1 MRVRDD
7 NLSESCYS
15 RGAPVVPRTIHAA
28 RYSLTMDPK
37 FIRNFSIIAHI
48 DHGKTTLSD
57 RLLQKTGAVEN
68 RDMHEQMLDDMD
80 LERERGIT
88 IKARAVTL
96 RYRANDGNEY
106 MFNLIDTPG
115 HVDFSYEVSRSL
127 AACEGAI
134 LVVDATQGV
143 EAQTLANSYMAI
155 NNNLDIL
162 PVINKVDLPSADP
175 ERVREQ
181 IENVIGLDAH
191 DAVLASAKAGIGVDE
206 ILEKIISHISAPKGN
221 PEAPLRALLFDSWYD
236 SYRGVM
242 CLVRIIDGEM
252 RRGMKIKFMS
262 TGREYEIME
271 MGVFTPKPKAVD
283 SLGVGEVGFVAAN
296 VKDIVLAKIGDT
308 IAAARENPTP
318 LPGFQEVKPMVFA
331 GMFPII
337 TEEYENLRDAVQ
349 KLKLNDASFTYEP
362 ENSVALGFGFRC
374 GFLGLLH
381 MDIIQE
387 RLEREFNLELLTTA
401 PGVRYRVT
409 TTAGEVVEIE
419 NPQKM
424 PDPAGIAMIEEP
436 FLEVTILTTDEY
448 VGPILALAIDRR
460 GHQKKLEYVSANRVM
475 IVYEMPLNE
484 VILDFFDKLKSISRG
499 YASLDY
505 QFIGYRES
513 DLVKMDV
520 LVNGEPLD
528 ALSLIIHKDKANA
541 RGKMLVEKMKE
552 FIPHQ
557 MFEVAL
563 QAAIGNR
570 VIARETVKA
579 LRKNVL
585 AKCYGGDISRKRK
598 LLEKQKEGKKRMKRV
613 GKVEIPQ
620 EAFLAVL
627 KID

>member
-1 MRVRDD
+1 M
-7 NLSESCYS
+7 
-15 RGAPVVPRTIHAA
+15 P
-28 RYSLTMDPK
+28 DPQ

-57 RLLQKTGAVEN
+57 RLLQMTGAVEQ
-68 RDMHEQMLDDMD
+68 REMHEQTLDDMD

-88 IKARAVTL
+88 IKARAVSL
-96 RYRANDGNEY
+96 RYHANDGNDY
-106 MFNLIDTPG
+106 IFNLIDTPG

-143 EAQTLANSYMAI
+143 EAQTLANSYLAI
-155 NNNLDIL
+155 ENNLDIL
-162 PVINKVDLPSADP
+162 TVINKVDLPSAEP

-191 DAVLASAKAGIGVDE
+191 DAVLASAKAGIGIDE
-206 ILEKIISHISAPKGN
+206 ILQKIVTHMAAAKGN
-221 PEAPLRALLFDSWYD
+221 AGGDLRALLFDSWYD
-236 SYRGVM
+236 PYRGVV
-242 CLVRIIDGEM
+242 CLVRIVDGEIRKGM
-252 RRGMKIKFMS
+252 RVKLLS
-262 TGREYEIME
+262 TGGVYEVTE
-271 MGVFTPKPKAVD
+271 MGIFTPARKLVER
-283 SLGVGEVGFVAAN
+283 LGVGEVGFISGN
-296 VKDIVLAKIGDT
+296 IKDIVQAKIGDT
-308 IAAARENPTP
+308 ITAHNANPEP

-331 GMFPII
+331 GIFPIN
-337 TEEYENLRDAVQ
+337 TDDYENLRDAVG
-349 KLKLNDASFTYEP
+349 KLKLNDASFSYEP
-362 ENSVALGFGFRC
+362 ESSQALGFGFRC

-381 MDIIQE
+381 MEIIQE
-387 RLEREFNLELLTTA
+387 RLEREFNLELLTSA

-409 TTAGEVVEIE
+409 KTNGDVVEIE

-424 PDPAGIAMIEEP
+424 PDPAYITSIEEP
-436 FLEVTILTTDEY
+436 FLEVTMLTTDEF

-460 GHQKKLEYVSANRVM
+460 GQQKKLEYVSSNRVM

-505 QFIGYRES
+505 QFIGYRQS
-513 DLVKMDV
+513 DLVKMDI

-528 ALSLIIHKDKANA
+528 ALGLIVPQDKAFA

-552 FIPHQ
+552 FIPRQ

-563 QAAIGNR
+563 QATIGNR

-585 AKCYGGDISRKRK
+585 AKCYGGDITRKRK
-598 LLEKQKEGKKRMKRV
+598 LLEKQKEGKKRMKRG
-613 GKVEIPQ
+613 GKMEIPQ
-620 EAFLAVL
+620 EAFLPGL
-627 KID
+627 KIEQ

>member
-1 MRVRDD
+1 MPD
-7 NLSESCYS
+7 
-15 RGAPVVPRTIHAA
+15 PR
-28 RYSLTMDPK
+28 

-57 RLLQKTGAVEN
+57 RLLQTTGAVEQ
-68 RDMHEQMLDDMD
+68 REMHEQMLDDMD

-88 IKARAVTL
+88 IKARAVTVN
-96 RYRANDGNEY
+96 YRANDGQDY
-106 MFNLIDTPG
+106 VFNLIDTPG

-143 EAQTLANSYMAI
+143 EAQTLANSYLAI
-155 NNNLDIL
+155 ENDLAIL

-175 ERVREQ
+175 ERVRDQ

-191 DAVLASAKAGIGVDE
+191 NAVLASAKAGIGVAE
-206 ILEKIISHISAPKGN
+206 TLERIVTDIPPPIGN
-221 PEAPLRALLFDSWYD
+221 PDGPTRGLLFDSWYD
-236 SYRGVM
+236 PYRGVV
-242 CLVRIIDGEM
+242 CLVRMVDGQLK
-252 RRGMKIKFMS
+252 RGMKIKFMS
-262 TGREYEIME
+262 TLREYEITE
-271 MGVFTPKPKAVD
+271 MGIFTPKPKAID
-283 SLGVGEVGFVAAN
+283 SLGVGEVGFISAN
-296 VKDIVLAKIGDT
+296 IKDIVQAKIGDT
-308 IAAARENPTP
+308 ITGVKENPEM
-318 LPGFQEVKPMVFA
+318 LPGFQDVKPMVFA
-331 GMFPII
+331 GLFPII
-337 TEEYENLRDAVQ
+337 TEEYENLRDAVA
-349 KLKLNDASFTYEP
+349 KLKLNDASFSYEP
-362 ENSVALGFGFRC
+362 ENSLALGFGFRC

-381 MDIIQE
+381 MEIIQE

-401 PGVRYRVT
+401 PGARYRVT
-409 TTAGEVVEIE
+409 LTNGDVIEVE
-419 NPQKM
+419 NPQKL
-424 PDPAGIAMIEEP
+424 PDPANIRMIEEP
-436 FLEVTILTTDEY
+436 FFEVTILSTDEF
-448 VGPILALAIDRR
+448 VGPILALSIERR
-460 GHQKKLEYVSANRVM
+460 GVQKKLEYVSANRVM

-513 DLVKMDV
+513 DLVKMDI

-528 ALSLIIHKDKANA
+528 ALSLIVHKDKAFA

-552 FIPHQ
+552 FIPRQ

-570 VIARETVKA
+570 IVARETVKA

>member
-1 MRVRDD
+1 M
-7 NLSESCYS
+7 SE
-15 RGAPVVPRTIHAA
+15 PQ
-28 RYSLTMDPK
+28 

-57 RLLQKTGAVEN
+57 RLLQRTGAVEQ
-68 RDMHEQMLDDMD
+68 REVHEQMLDDMD

-88 IKARAVTL
+88 IKARAVTVQ
-96 RYRANDGNEY
+96 YRAKDGQDY
-106 MFNLIDTPG
+106 SFNLIDTPG
-115 HVDFSYEVSRSL
+115 HVDFTYEVSRSL

-143 EAQTLANSYMAI
+143 EAQTLANSYLAI
-155 NNNLDIL
+155 NHNLAIL
-162 PVINKVDLPSADP
+162 PVINKVDLPSAEP

-191 DAVLASAKAGIGVDE
+191 DAVLASAKAGIGIDE
-206 ILEKIISHISAPKGN
+206 ILEKLVSHIPPPTGDANG
-221 PEAPLRALLFDSWYD
+221 PLRALLFDSWYD
-236 SYRGVM
+236 PYRGVM
-242 CLVRIIDGEM
+242 CLIRVVDGELKK
-252 RRGMKIKFMS
+252 GDKVKFLS
-262 TGREYEIME
+262 TGREYEVTE
-271 MGVFTPKPKAVD
+271 MGVFTPKPTALGRV
-283 SLGVGEVGFVAAN
+283 GVGEVAYFAAN
-296 VKDIVLAKIGDT
+296 IKDIVQAKIGDT
-308 IAAARENPTP
+308 VTLSRQTPEP
-318 LPGFQEVKPMVFA
+318 LPGFEEVKPMVFA
-331 GMFPII
+331 GIFPIN
-337 TEEYENLRDAVQ
+337 TDDYENLRDAVA
-349 KLKLNDASFTYEP
+349 KLKLNDASFSYEP
-362 ENSVALGFGFRC
+362 EASVALGFGYRC

-381 MDIIQE
+381 MEIIQE
-387 RLEREFNLELLTTA
+387 RLEREFNLELITSA

-409 TTAGEVVEIE
+409 TTDGETVEIE

-424 PDPAGIAMIEEP
+424 PDPSYISKIEEP
-436 FLEVTILTTDEY
+436 FIEATILTTDEF
-448 VGPILALAIDRR
+448 VGPIIALAIDRR
-460 GHQKKLEYVSANRVM
+460 GVQKKLEYVAANRVM
-475 IVYEMPLNE
+475 LVYDMPLNE

-513 DLVKMDV
+513 DLVKMDI
-520 LVNGEPLD
+520 LVNGEALD
-528 ALSLIIHKDKANA
+528 ALSLIVHKEKAYG
-541 RGKMLVEKMKE
+541 RGKLLVEKMKE
-552 FIPHQ
+552 FIPRQ

-570 VIARETVKA
+570 VVARETVKA

-613 GKVEIPQ
+613 GKIEIPQ

>member
-1 MRVRDD
+1 
-7 NLSESCYS
+7 
-15 RGAPVVPRTIHAA
+15 
-28 RYSLTMDPK
+28 MDPK

-57 RLLQKTGAVEN
+57 RLLQRTGAVEN

-88 IKARAVTL
+88 IKARAVML
-96 RYRANDGNEY
+96 RYGAKDGNEY

-143 EAQTLANSYMAI
+143 EAQTLANSYLAI

-162 PVINKVDLPSADP
+162 PVINKVDLPSAEP

-191 DAVLASAKAGIGVDE
+191 DAVLASAKAGIGIDE
-206 ILEKIISHISAPKGN
+206 ILEKIITHIAAPKGN
-221 PEAPLRALLFDSWYD
+221 PAAPLRALLFDSWYD

-242 CLVRIIDGEM
+242 CLVRIIDGEI

-262 TGREYEIME
+262 TDREYEVME
-271 MGVFTPKPKAVD
+271 MGIFTPKPRAVD
-283 SLGVGEVGFVAAN
+283 SLGVGEVGFFAAN
-296 VKDIVLAKIGDT
+296 IKDIVLAKIGDT
-308 IAAARENPTP
+308 VTEARANPTP
-318 LPGFQEVKPMVFA
+318 LPGFQEVKAMVFA
-331 GMFPII
+331 GLFPIV

-349 KLKLNDASFTYEP
+349 KLKLNDSSFSYEP

-381 MDIIQE
+381 MEIIQE

-409 TTAGEVVEIE
+409 TTAGEVLEIE
-419 NPQKM
+419 NPHRL
-424 PDPAGIAMIEEP
+424 PDPAEIASIEEP
-436 FLEVTILTTDEY
+436 FLEVTILTNDEF

-460 GHQKKLEYVSANRVM
+460 GQQKKLEYVSANRVM

-528 ALSLIIHKDKANA
+528 ALSLIIHEDKAHA

-552 FIPHQ
+552 FIPRQ

-570 VIARETVKA
+570 VIARQTVKA

>member
-1 MRVRDD
+1 MERRNSGRQAMPDQQ
-7 NLSESCYS
+7 
-15 RGAPVVPRTIHAA
+15 
-28 RYSLTMDPK
+28 

-57 RLLQKTGAVEN
+57 RILQITGAVEK
-68 RDMHEQMLDDMD
+68 RDMSEQMLDDMD

-96 RYRANDGNEY
+96 NYTSKAGQLY
-106 MFNLIDTPG
+106 TFNLIDTPG
-115 HVDFSYEVSRSL
+115 HVDFTYEVSRSL

-143 EAQTLANSYMAI
+143 EAQTLANSYLAI
-155 NNNLDIL
+155 HNNLDIL
-162 PVINKVDLPSADP
+162 TVINKVDLPSAEP

-191 DAVLASAKAGIGVDE
+191 DAVLASAKSGLGVDE
-206 ILEKIISHISAPKGN
+206 ILEKIVTHIPAPKGN
-221 PEAPLRALLFDSWYD
+221 PDAPLRALLFDSWYD

-242 CLVRIIDGEM
+242 MLIRVVDGELKKGG
-252 RRGMKIKFMS
+252 RVKFMS
-262 TGREYEIME
+262 TGGIYEVTE
-271 MGVFTPKPKAVD
+271 MGIFTPKAKLVER
-283 SLGVGEVGFVAAN
+283 LGVGEVGFISGN
-296 VKDIVLAKIGDT
+296 IKDIAQAKIGDT
-308 IAAARENPTP
+308 VTAYNASPVA
-318 LPGFQEVKPMVFA
+318 LPGFEEVKPMVFA
-331 GMFPII
+331 GIFPIN
-337 TEEYENLRDAVQ
+337 TDDYENLRDAVG
-349 KLKLNDASFTYEP
+349 KLKLNDASFSFEP
-362 ENSVALGFGFRC
+362 ESSVALGFGFRC

-381 MDIIQE
+381 MEIIQE
-387 RLEREFNLELLTTA
+387 RLEREFNLELLTSA

-409 TTAGEVVEIE
+409 KTDGDVVEIE

-424 PDPAGIAMIEEP
+424 PDPSFIRSIEEP
-436 FLEVTILTTDEY
+436 FLEVTILSTDEF

-460 GHQKKLEYVSANRVM
+460 GIQKKLEYVGAKRVM

-505 QFIGYRES
+505 QLIGYRES
-513 DLVKMDV
+513 DLVKMDI
-520 LVNGEPLD
+520 LVNGEALD
-528 ALSLIIHKDKANA
+528 ALSLIVHKDKAFG
-541 RGKMLVEKMKE
+541 RGKLLVEKMKE
-552 FIPHQ
+552 FIPRQ

-570 VIARETVKA
+570 IVARETVRA
-579 LRKNVL
+579 MRKDVL

>member
-1 MRVRDD
+1 M
-7 NLSESCYS
+7 
-15 RGAPVVPRTIHAA
+15 P
-28 RYSLTMDPK
+28 DPK
-37 FIRNFSIIAHI
+37 SIRNFSIIAHI

-57 RLLQKTGAVEN
+57 RLLQATGAVEQ
-68 RDMHEQMLDDMD
+68 REMHEQMLDDMD

-88 IKARAVTL
+88 IKARAVML
-96 RYRANDGNEY
+96 KYKARDGREY
-106 MFNLIDTPG
+106 TFNLIDTPG
-115 HVDFSYEVSRSL
+115 HVDFTYEVSRSL

-143 EAQTLANSYMAI
+143 EAQTLANSYLAI
-155 NNNLDIL
+155 NNNLAIL
-162 PVINKVDLPSADP
+162 PVINKVDLPSAEP

-181 IENVIGLDAH
+181 IENVIGIDAH
-191 DAVLASAKAGIGVDE
+191 EAVLASAKAGIGVDE
-206 ILEKIISHISAPKGN
+206 ILEKIVEKIPPPTGDSD
-221 PEAPLRALLFDSWYD
+221 APLRALLFDSWYD
-236 SYRGVM
+236 PYRGVM
-242 CLVRIIDGEM
+242 GLVKIKDGEM
-252 RRGMKIKFMS
+252 RCGQKIKFMS
-262 TGREYEIME
+262 TGREYEVAE
-271 MGVFTPKPKAVD
+271 MGIYTPKPRAIE
-283 SLGVGEVGFVAAN
+283 SLGVGEVGFFSAN
-296 VKDIVLAKIGDT
+296 IRDIVQAKIGDT
-308 IAAARENPTP
+308 ITTAKANPEP
-318 LPGFQEVKPMVFA
+318 LPGFEEVKPMVFA
-331 GMFPII
+331 GLFPIN
-337 TEEYENLRDAVQ
+337 TEDYENLRDAVL
-349 KLKLNDASFTYEP
+349 KLKLNDASFSFEP
-362 ENSVALGFGFRC
+362 ENSSALGFGFRC

-381 MDIIQE
+381 MEIIQE

-409 TTAGEVVEIE
+409 KTDGERIEIE
-419 NPQKM
+419 NPQKL
-424 PDPAGIAMIEEP
+424 PEPSEIAMIEEP
-436 FLEVTILTTDEY
+436 FFEVTMLTTDEF
-448 VGPILALAIDRR
+448 VGAILALAIDRR
-460 GHQKKLEYVSANRVM
+460 GQQKKLEYVSSNRVM

-484 VILDFFDKLKSISRG
+484 VILDFFDKLKSVSRG

-528 ALSLIIHKDKANA
+528 ALSLIVHKDKAHG
-541 RGKMLVEKMKE
+541 RGKLLVEKMKE
-552 FIPHQ
+552 FIPRQ

-585 AKCYGGDISRKRK
+585 AKCYGGDITRKRK

>member
-1 MRVRDD
+1 M
-7 NLSESCYS
+7 
-15 RGAPVVPRTIHAA
+15 T
-28 RYSLTMDPK
+28 DPQY
-37 FIRNFSIIAHI
+37 IRNFSIIAHI

-57 RLLQKTGAVEN
+57 RLLQKTGAVEV
-68 RDMHEQMLDDMD
+68 REMHEQMLDDMD

-96 RYRANDGNEY
+96 RYKEY
-106 MFNLIDTPG
+106 TFNLIDTPG
-115 HVDFSYEVSRSL
+115 HVDFTYEVSRSL

-143 EAQTLANSYMAI
+143 EAQTLANSYLAI
-155 NNNLDIL
+155 NNNLAIL
-162 PVINKVDLPSADP
+162 PVINKVDLPSAEP
-175 ERVREQ
+175 EKVREQ

-191 DAVLASAKAGIGVDE
+191 DAVLTSAKAGIGIDE
-206 ILEKIISHISAPKGN
+206 ILEKIITKIPPPKGS
-221 PEAPLRALLFDSWYD
+221 ADSPLRALLFDSWYD
-236 SYRGVM
+236 SYRGVV
-242 CLVRIIDGEM
+242 CLLRVIDGEI
-252 RRGMKIKFMS
+252 RRGMKIRFMS
-262 TGREYEIME
+262 TDRAYEVTELGI
-271 MGVFTPKPKAVD
+271 FTPKTKSVD
-283 SLGVGEVGFVAAN
+283 ALGVGEVGFFSAN
-296 VKDIVLAKIGDT
+296 IKDIVQAKIGDT
-308 IAAARENPTP
+308 VTGERDQVVA

-331 GMFPII
+331 GIFPINNDD
-337 TEEYENLRDAVQ
+337 YEQLRDAVG
-349 KLKLNDASFTYEP
+349 KMKLNDASFSYEP
-362 ENSVALGFGFRC
+362 ESSVALGFGFRC

-381 MDIIQE
+381 MEIIQE
-387 RLEREFNLELLTTA
+387 RLEREFNLELLTSA

-409 TTAGEVVEIE
+409 KSDGEVIEID

-424 PDPAGIAMIEEP
+424 PDPAYIASIEEP
-436 FLEVTILTTDEY
+436 FLEVTILTTDEF

-460 GHQKKLEYVSANRVM
+460 GQQKKLEYVSSNRVM
-475 IVYEMPLNE
+475 LVYEMPLNE

-505 QFIGYRES
+505 QIIGYRES
-513 DLVKMDV
+513 DLVKMDI

-528 ALSLIIHKDKANA
+528 ALSLVVHREKAYA

-552 FIPHQ
+552 FIPRQ

-570 VIARETVKA
+570 VIARETVKP

-585 AKCYGGDISRKRK
+585 AKCYGGDITRKRK

>member
-1 MRVRDD
+1 MPD
-7 NLSESCYS
+7 
-15 RGAPVVPRTIHAA
+15 PR
-28 RYSLTMDPK
+28 

-57 RLLQKTGAVEN
+57 RLLQKTGAVEM

-96 RYRANDGNEY
+96 QYRASDGNDY
-106 MFNLIDTPG
+106 TFNLIDTPG

-143 EAQTLANSYMAI
+143 EAQTLANSYLAI
-155 NNNLDIL
+155 ENDLDIL
-162 PVINKVDLPSADP
+162 TVINKVDLPSAEP

-206 ILEKIISHISAPKGN
+206 ILEKIVTRISAPTGN
-221 PEAPLRALLFDSWYD
+221 PNAPLRALLFDSWYD

-242 CLVRIIDGEM
+242 CLLRVVDGEVKKGD
-252 RRGMKIKFMS
+252 RIKFLS
-262 TGREYEIME
+262 TGREYEVTE
-271 MGVFTPKPKAVD
+271 MGTFTPKVRFVD
-283 SLGVGEVGFVAAN
+283 RLGVGEVGYISGN
-296 VKDIVLAKIGDT
+296 IKDIVQAKIGDT
-308 IAAARENPTP
+308 VSGAKDVAPEP
-318 LPGFQEVKPMVFA
+318 LPGFQEVKSMVFA
-331 GMFPII
+331 GIFPIN
-337 TEEYENLRDAVQ
+337 TDDYENLRDAVG
-349 KLKLNDASFTYEP
+349 KLKLNDASFSYEP
-362 ENSVALGFGFRC
+362 ESSTALGFGFRC

-381 MDIIQE
+381 MEIIQE
-387 RLEREFNLELLTTA
+387 RLEREFNLELLTSA

-409 TTAGEVVEIE
+409 KTNGEILEIE

-424 PDPAGIAMIEEP
+424 PDPAYISSVEEP
-436 FLEVTILTTDEY
+436 FLEVTILTTDEF

-460 GHQKKLEYVSANRVM
+460 GQQKKLEYVSSNRVM

-513 DLVKMDV
+513 DLVKMDI

-528 ALSLIIHKDKANA
+528 ALSLIVHKDKAYG

-552 FIPHQ
+552 FIPRQ
-557 MFEVAL
+557 MYEVAL

-570 VIARETVKA
+570 VIARETVKP
-579 LRKNVL
+579 LRKDVL
-585 AKCYGGDISRKRK
+585 AKCYGGDITRKRK

>member
-1 MRVRDD
+1 M
-7 NLSESCYS
+7 
-15 RGAPVVPRTIHAA
+15 P
-28 RYSLTMDPK
+28 DPQ

-57 RLLQKTGAVEN
+57 RLLQMTGAVEQ

-96 RYRANDGNEY
+96 RHRTKDGQDY
-106 MFNLIDTPG
+106 IFNLIDTPG

-143 EAQTLANSYMAI
+143 EAQTLANSYLAI
-155 NNNLDIL
+155 DNNLAIL
-162 PVINKVDLPSADP
+162 PVINKVDLPSAEP

-191 DAVLASAKAGIGVDE
+191 DAVLASAKAGIGVQE
-206 ILEKIISHISAPKGN
+206 ILDKIITHIPAPTGVVD
-221 PEAPLRALLFDSWYD
+221 APPRAMLFDSWYD
-236 SYRGVM
+236 PYRGVM
-242 CLVRIIDGEM
+242 CLVRMIDGEL

-262 TGREYEIME
+262 TGREYEIGE
-271 MGVFTPKPKAVD
+271 MGIFTPKPQAIER
-283 SLGVGEVGFVAAN
+283 LGVGEVGFFSAN
-296 VKDIVLAKIGDT
+296 IKDIVLAKIGDT
-308 IAAARENPTP
+308 VTEAKANPEM

-331 GMFPII
+331 GLFPII
-337 TEEYENLRDAVQ
+337 TEEYENLRDAVA
-349 KLKLNDASFTYEP
+349 KLKLNDASFSYEP
-362 ENSVALGFGFRC
+362 ENSAALGFGFRC

-381 MDIIQE
+381 MEIIQE

-401 PGVRYRVT
+401 PGARYRVT
-409 TTAGEVVEIE
+409 LTDGEVVEVE
-419 NPQKM
+419 NPQKL
-424 PDPAGIAMIEEP
+424 PDPSHIRMIEEP
-436 FLEVTILTTDEY
+436 FFEVTIMTTDEF

-460 GHQKKLEYVSANRVM
+460 GVQKKLEYVAANRVM

-513 DLVKMDV
+513 DLVKMDI

-528 ALSLIIHKDKANA
+528 ALSLIVHKDKAFP

-552 FIPHQ
+552 FIPRQ

-570 VIARETVKA
+570 IVARETVKA

-585 AKCYGGDISRKRK
+585 AKCYGGDITRKRK

>member
-1 MRVRDD
+1 M
-7 NLSESCYS
+7 
-15 RGAPVVPRTIHAA
+15 A
-28 RYSLTMDPK
+28 DPK
-37 FIRNFSIIAHI
+37 YIRNFSIIAHI

-57 RLLQKTGAVEN
+57 RLLMKTGAVEQ
-68 RDMHEQMLDDMD
+68 RDMGEQMLDDMD

-88 IKARAVTL
+88 IKARAVRL
-96 RYRANDGNEY
+96 QYKAKDGQDY
-106 MFNLIDTPG
+106 VFNLIDTPG
-115 HVDFSYEVSRSL
+115 HVDFTYEVSRSL

-143 EAQTLANSYMAI
+143 EAQTLANSYLAI
-155 NNNLDIL
+155 NNNLEIL
-162 PVINKVDLPSADP
+162 PVINKVDLPSAEP

-191 DAVLASAKAGIGVDE
+191 DAVLASAKSGIGVDE
-206 ILEKIISHISAPKGN
+206 ILERIVTDIPSPKGD
-221 PEAPLRALLFDSWYD
+221 PDAPLRALLFDSWYD

-242 CLVRIIDGEM
+242 LFVRVVDGEVRM
-252 RRGMKIKFMS
+252 GMKIKLMS
-262 TGREYEIME
+262 TGRMYEVTE
-271 MGVFTPKPKAVD
+271 MGIFTPKTKLID
-283 SLGVGEVGFVAAN
+283 RLGVGEVGFLSGN
-296 VKDIVLAKIGDT
+296 IKDIVQAKIGDT
-308 IAAARENPTP
+308 VTAAGANPEP

-331 GMFPII
+331 GIFPIN
-337 TEEYENLRDAVQ
+337 TDDYENLRDAVA
-349 KLKLNDASFTYEP
+349 KLKLNDASFSFEP
-362 ENSVALGFGFRC
+362 ESSVALGFGFRC

-381 MDIIQE
+381 MEIIQE
-387 RLEREFNLELLTTA
+387 RLEREFNLELLTSA

-409 TTAGEVVEIE
+409 KTDGEIVEIE

-424 PDPAGIAMIEEP
+424 PDPSTISLIEEP
-436 FLEVTILTTDEY
+436 FLEVTILSTDEF

-460 GHQKKLEYVSANRVM
+460 GQQKKLEYVGANRVM

-513 DLVKMDV
+513 DLVKMDI

-528 ALSLIIHKDKANA
+528 ALSLIVHKEKAHG

-552 FIPHQ
+552 FIPRQ
-557 MFEVAL
+557 MYEVAL

-579 LRKNVL
+579 LRKDVL

-613 GKVEIPQ
+613 GKIEIPQ

>member
-1 MRVRDD
+1 M
-7 NLSESCYS
+7 
-15 RGAPVVPRTIHAA
+15 P
-28 RYSLTMDPK
+28 DPQH
-37 FIRNFSIIAHI
+37 IRNFSIIAHI

-57 RLLQKTGAVEN
+57 RLLQVTGAVEQ
-68 RDMHEQMLDDMD
+68 REMHEQMLDDMD

-96 RYRANDGNEY
+96 RYKDY
-106 MFNLIDTPG
+106 TFNLIDTPG

-143 EAQTLANSYMAI
+143 EAQTLANSYLAI
-155 NNNLDIL
+155 NNDLAIL
-162 PVINKVDLPSADP
+162 PVINKVDLPSAEP

-191 DAVLASAKAGIGVDE
+191 DAVLASAKAGIGIDE
-206 ILEKIISHISAPKGN
+206 ILEKIITNIPAPKGN
-221 PEAPLRALLFDSWYD
+221 ADGPLRALLFDSWYD

-242 CLVRIIDGEM
+242 CLVRIVDGKLAL
-252 RRGMKIKFMS
+252 GDKVKFMS
-262 TGREYEIME
+262 TGREYEVSE
-271 MGVFTPKPKAVD
+271 MGIYTPKPAAVD
-283 SLGVGEVGFVAAN
+283 SLAVGEVGFFSAN
-296 VKDIVLAKIGDT
+296 IKDIVQAKIGDT
-308 IAAARENPTP
+308 ITTAKENPEP

-331 GMFPII
+331 GLFPIN
-337 TEEYENLRDAVQ
+337 TDDYENLREAVA
-349 KLKLNDASFTYEP
+349 KLKLNDASFSFEP

-381 MDIIQE
+381 MEIIQE

-409 TTAGEVVEIE
+409 KTGGEIVEID
-419 NPQKM
+419 NPQKL
-424 PDPAGIAMIEEP
+424 PDAANISSIEEP
-436 FLEVTILTTDEY
+436 FFEVTILTTDEF

-460 GHQKKLEYVSANRVM
+460 GQQKKLEYVSTNRVM

-505 QFIGYRES
+505 QFIGYRQS

-528 ALSLIIHKDKANA
+528 ALSLIVHKDKAHA

-552 FIPHQ
+552 FIPRQ

-570 VIARETVKA
+570 VIARETVKP

-585 AKCYGGDISRKRK
+585 AKCYGGDITRKRK

>member
-1 MRVRDD
+1 MP
-7 NLSESCYS
+7 E
-15 RGAPVVPRTIHAA
+15 PR
-28 RYSLTMDPK
+28 

-57 RLLQKTGAVEN
+57 RLLQMTGAVET
-68 RDMHEQMLDDMD
+68 REMHEQMLDDMD

-96 RYRANDGNEY
+96 RYRGKDGNEY
-106 MFNLIDTPG
+106 TFNLIDTPG

-127 AACEGAI
+127 AACEGAV

-143 EAQTLANSYMAI
+143 EAQTLANSYLAI
-155 NNNLDIL
+155 ENDLDIV
-162 PVINKVDLPSADP
+162 PVINKVDLPSAEP

-191 DAVLASAKAGIGVDE
+191 DAVLASAKAGIGIDE
-206 ILEKIISHISAPKGN
+206 ILENIVTHIAAPKGD
-221 PEAPLRALLFDSWYD
+221 AGGPLRALLFDSWYD

-242 CLVRIIDGEM
+242 CLVRVVDGEIRKGM
-252 RRGMKIKFMS
+252 RVKFLS
-262 TGREYEIME
+262 TDRVYEVTE
-271 MGVFTPKPKAVD
+271 MGIFTPKPKAID
-283 SLGVGEVGFVAAN
+283 RLGVGEVGFISGN
-296 VKDIVLAKIGDT
+296 IKDIVQAKIGDT
-308 IAAARENPTP
+308 ITSHDADPQP
-318 LPGFQEVKPMVFA
+318 LPGFQDVKPMVFA
-331 GMFPII
+331 GIFPIN
-337 TEEYENLRDAVQ
+337 TDDYENLRDAVG
-349 KLKLNDASFTYEP
+349 KLKLNDASFSYEP
-362 ENSVALGFGFRC
+362 ESSLALGFGFRC

-381 MDIIQE
+381 MEIIQE
-387 RLEREFNLELLTTA
+387 RLEREFNLELLTSA
-401 PGVRYRVT
+401 PGVRYRVMKT
-409 TTAGEVVEIE
+409 DGEVLEIE

-424 PDPAGIAMIEEP
+424 PDPAYIKAVEEP
-436 FLEVTILTTDEY
+436 FLEVTILTTDEF

-460 GHQKKLEYVSANRVM
+460 GQQKKLEYVSANRVM

-513 DLVKMDV
+513 KLVKMDI

-528 ALSLIIHKDKANA
+528 ALSLIVHQDKAFA

-552 FIPHQ
+552 FIPRQ

-570 VIARETVKA
+570 IIARETVKP

-585 AKCYGGDISRKRK
+585 AKCYGGDITRKRK

>member
-1 MRVRDD
+1 MSDA
-7 NLSESCYS
+7 E
-15 RGAPVVPRTIHAA
+15 H
-28 RYSLTMDPK
+28 
-37 FIRNFSIIAHI
+37 IRNFSIIAHI

-57 RLLQKTGAVEN
+57 RLLQVTGAVEQ

-96 RYRANDGNEY
+96 HYTAKDGQEY
-106 MFNLIDTPG
+106 TFNLIDTPG

-143 EAQTLANSYMAI
+143 EAQTLANSYLAI
-155 NNNLDIL
+155 NNNLAIL
-162 PVINKVDLPSADP
+162 PVINKVDLPSAEP

-206 ILEKIISHISAPKGN
+206 ILEKIVSHIPHPVGEPN
-221 PEAPLRALLFDSWYD
+221 APLRALLFDSWYD
-236 SYRGVM
+236 PYRGVV
-242 CLVRIIDGEM
+242 CLIRVVDGEL
-252 RRGMKIKFMS
+252 RVGQRVKFMS
-262 TGREYEIME
+262 TGREYEVTE
-271 MGVFTPKPKAVD
+271 MGVFTPKAKPVD
-283 SLGVGEVGFVAAN
+283 ALGVGEVGFFSAN
-296 VKDIVLAKIGDT
+296 IKDIVQAKIGDT
-308 IAAARENPTP
+308 ITTAKANPEP

-331 GMFPII
+331 GLFPIN
-337 TEEYENLRDAVQ
+337 TEDYENLRDAVA
-349 KLKLNDASFTYEP
+349 KLKLNDASFSYEP

-401 PGVRYRVT
+401 PGVRYRIT
-409 TTAGEVVEIE
+409 RTDGEVIEIE
-419 NPQKM
+419 NPQKL
-424 PDPAGIAMIEEP
+424 PDPAEIAAIEEP
-436 FLEVTILTTDEY
+436 FFEVTILTTDEF

-460 GHQKKLEYVSANRVM
+460 GQQKKLEYVSSNRVM

-505 QFIGYRES
+505 QFIGYRQS

-528 ALSLIIHKDKANA
+528 ALSLIIHKDKAHA

-552 FIPHQ
+552 FIPRQ

-570 VIARETVKA
+570 VIARETVKP

-585 AKCYGGDISRKRK
+585 AKCYGGDITRKRK

>member
-1 MRVRDD
+1 M
-7 NLSESCYS
+7 
-15 RGAPVVPRTIHAA
+15 A
-28 RYSLTMDPK
+28 DPQH
-37 FIRNFSIIAHI
+37 IRNFSIIAHI

-57 RLLQKTGAVEN
+57 RLLQRTGAVEL
-68 RDMHEQMLDDMD
+68 REMGEQMLDDMD

-88 IKARAVTL
+88 IKARAVNL
-96 RYRANDGNEY
+96 QYKANDGQLY
-106 MFNLIDTPG
+106 TFNLIDTPG

-143 EAQTLANSYMAI
+143 EAQTLANSYLAI

-191 DAVLASAKAGIGVDE
+191 NAVLASAKAGIGVDE
-206 ILEKIISHISAPKGN
+206 ILERIVSDIPAPKGN
-221 PEAPLRALLFDSWYD
+221 PDGPLRALLFDSWYD
-236 SYRGVM
+236 PYRGVV
-242 CLVRIIDGEM
+242 CLLRIIDGQVK
-252 RRGMKIKFMS
+252 RGQRIRFMS
-262 TGREYEIME
+262 TGREYEITE
-271 MGVFTPKPKAVD
+271 MGIFTPKPKSVD
-283 SLGVGEVGFVAAN
+283 LLSVGEVGFVSAN
-296 VKDIVLAKIGDT
+296 IKDIVQAKIGDT
-308 IAAARENPTP
+308 VTTAGSTP
-318 LPGFQEVKPMVFA
+318 EALPGFQEVKAMVFA
-331 GMFPII
+331 GLFPIV
-337 TEEYENLRDAVQ
+337 TEEYENLRDAVG
-349 KLKLNDASFTYEP
+349 KLKLNDASFSYEP
-362 ENSVALGFGFRC
+362 ENSTALGFGFRC

-381 MDIIQE
+381 MEIIQE

-409 TTAGEVVEIE
+409 TTDGEMVEIE

-424 PDPAGIAMIEEP
+424 PDPSYISFIEEP
-436 FLEVTILTTDEY
+436 FLEVTILSTDEY

-460 GHQKKLEYVSANRVM
+460 GQQKKLEYVGANRVM
-475 IVYEMPLNE
+475 IVFEMPLNE

-528 ALSLIIHKDKANA
+528 ALSLIVHKDKAYP
-541 RGKMLVEKMKE
+541 RGKMLVEKMRE
-552 FIPHQ
+552 FIPRQ
-557 MFEVAL
+557 QFEVAL

-570 VIARETVKA
+570 VVARETVKA

-585 AKCYGGDISRKRK
+585 AKCYGGDITRKRK

>member
-1 MRVRDD
+1 M
-7 NLSESCYS
+7 
-15 RGAPVVPRTIHAA
+15 P
-28 RYSLTMDPK
+28 DPQH
-37 FIRNFSIIAHI
+37 IRNFSIIAHI

-57 RLLQKTGAVEN
+57 RLLQKTGAVEV
-68 RDMHEQMLDDMD
+68 REMHEQMLDDMD

-96 RYRANDGNEY
+96 RYNDY
-106 MFNLIDTPG
+106 TFNLIDTPG
-115 HVDFSYEVSRSL
+115 HVDFTYEVSRSL
-127 AACEGAI
+127 AACEGAV

-143 EAQTLANSYMAI
+143 EAQTLANSYLAI
-155 NNNLDIL
+155 ANDLAIL
-162 PVINKVDLPSADP
+162 TVINKVDLPSAEP

-191 DAVLASAKAGIGVDE
+191 DAVLASAKAGIGIDE
-206 ILEKIISHISAPKGN
+206 ILEKIITKIPAPQGSAEG
-221 PEAPLRALLFDSWYD
+221 PLRALLFDSWYD
-236 SYRGVM
+236 SYRGVV
-242 CLVRIIDGEM
+242 CLLRVIDGEI
-252 RRGMKIKFMS
+252 RRGMKIRFMS
-262 TGREYEIME
+262 TDRSYEVTELGI
-271 MGVFTPKPKAVD
+271 FTPKPKPVD
-283 SLGVGEVGFVAAN
+283 SLGVGEVGFFSAN
-296 VKDIVLAKIGDT
+296 IKDIVQAKIGDT
-308 IAAARENPTP
+308 VTGERDQVVA

-331 GMFPII
+331 GIFPINNDD
-337 TEEYENLRDAVQ
+337 YEQLRDAVG
-349 KLKLNDASFTYEP
+349 KMKLNDASFSYEP
-362 ENSVALGFGFRC
+362 ESSVALGFGFRC

-381 MDIIQE
+381 MEIIQE
-387 RLEREFNLELLTTA
+387 RLEREFNLELLTSA
-401 PGVRYRVT
+401 PGVRYRVQKT
-409 TTAGEVVEIE
+409 DGESLWIE

-424 PDPAGIAMIEEP
+424 PDPAYIHSIEEP
-436 FLEVTILTTDEY
+436 LIEATILTTDEF
-448 VGPILALAIDRR
+448 VGPILALATDRR
-460 GHQKKLEYVSANRVM
+460 GVQKKLEYVSANRVM

-505 QFIGYRES
+505 QFVGYRES
-513 DLVKMDV
+513 DLVKMDI

-528 ALSLIIHKDKANA
+528 ALSLIVHREKAFA

-552 FIPHQ
+552 FIPRQ

-570 VIARETVKA
+570 IIARETVKA

-585 AKCYGGDISRKRK
+585 AKCYGGDITRKRK

>member
-1 MRVRDD
+1 MPD
-7 NLSESCYS
+7 
-15 RGAPVVPRTIHAA
+15 PR
-28 RYSLTMDPK
+28 Y
-37 FIRNFSIIAHI
+37 IRNFSIIAHI

-57 RLLQKTGAVEN
+57 RLLQTTGAVEK

-96 RYRANDGNEY
+96 NYTANDGQAY
-106 MFNLIDTPG
+106 VFNLIDTPG

-143 EAQTLANSYMAI
+143 EAQTLANSYLAI
-155 NNNLDIL
+155 ENNLSIL
-162 PVINKVDLPSADP
+162 TVINKVDLPSADP

-191 DAVLASAKAGIGVDE
+191 NAVLASAKAGIGVAE
-206 ILEKIISHISAPKGN
+206 TLERIVTDIPAPQGD
-221 PEAPLRALLFDSWYD
+221 PDGATRALLFDSWYD
-236 SYRGVM
+236 PYRGVV
-242 CLVRIIDGEM
+242 CLVRMIDGTL

-262 TGREYEIME
+262 TGREYEITE
-271 MGVFTPKPKAVD
+271 MGIFTPKPKSID
-283 SLGVGEVGFVAAN
+283 SLSVGEVGFISAN
-296 VKDIVLAKIGDT
+296 VKDIVQAKIGDT
-308 IAAARENPTP
+308 ITGAKETP
-318 LPGFQEVKPMVFA
+318 EMLPGFQEVKPMVFA
-331 GMFPII
+331 GLFPII
-337 TEEYENLRDAVQ
+337 TEEYENLRDAVA
-349 KLKLNDASFTYEP
+349 KLKLNDASFSYEP
-362 ENSVALGFGFRC
+362 ENSLALGFGFRC

-381 MDIIQE
+381 MEIIQE

-401 PGVRYRVT
+401 PGARYRVT
-409 TTAGEVVEIE
+409 LTNGDVIEVE
-419 NPQKM
+419 NPQKL
-424 PDPAGIAMIEEP
+424 PDPANIRFIEEP
-436 FLEVTILTTDEY
+436 FFEVTILSTDEF
-448 VGPILALAIDRR
+448 VGPILALSIERR
-460 GHQKKLEYVSANRVM
+460 GVQKKLEYVSANRVM

-513 DLVKMDV
+513 DLVKMDI

-528 ALSLIIHKDKANA
+528 ALSLIIHKDKAFP

-552 FIPHQ
+552 FIPRQ

-570 VIARETVKA
+570 IVARETVKA

>member
-1 MRVRDD
+1 
-7 NLSESCYS
+7 
-15 RGAPVVPRTIHAA
+15 
-28 RYSLTMDPK
+28 MDPK

-57 RLLQKTGAVEN
+57 RLLQKTGAVES

-96 RYRANDGNEY
+96 RYSANDGNEY

-206 ILEKIISHISAPKGN
+206 ILEKIISHISAPKGD
-221 PEAPLRALLFDSWYD
+221 PDGLLRALLFDSWYD

-283 SLGVGEVGFVAAN
+283 SLGVGEVGFFAAN

-331 GMFPII
+331 GLFPII

-448 VGPILALAIDRR
+448 VGPILALTIDRR
-460 GHQKKLEYVSANRVM
+460 GQQKKLEYVSSNRVM

-552 FIPHQ
+552 FIPRQ

>member
-1 MRVRDD
+1 MPDQQ
-7 NLSESCYS
+7 
-15 RGAPVVPRTIHAA
+15 
-28 RYSLTMDPK
+28 

-57 RLLQKTGAVEN
+57 RILQTTGAVEK
-68 RDMHEQMLDDMD
+68 RDMSEQMLDDMD

-88 IKARAVTL
+88 IKARAVTIN
-96 RYRANDGNEY
+96 YTANDGQPY
-106 MFNLIDTPG
+106 TFNLIDTPG
-115 HVDFSYEVSRSL
+115 HVDFTYEVSRSL

-143 EAQTLANSYMAI
+143 EAQTLANSYLAI
-155 NNNLDIL
+155 HNNLDIL
-162 PVINKVDLPSADP
+162 TVINKVDLPSAEP

-191 DAVLASAKAGIGVDE
+191 DAVLASAKSGLGVDE
-206 ILEKIISHISAPKGN
+206 ILEKIVTHIPAPKGN
-221 PEAPLRALLFDSWYD
+221 PDAPLRALLFDSWYD

-242 CLVRIIDGEM
+242 MLIRVVDGEL
-252 RRGMKIKFMS
+252 RKGSRVKFMS
-262 TGREYEIME
+262 TGGIYEVTE
-271 MGVFTPKPKAVD
+271 MGIFTPKAKLVD
-283 SLGVGEVGFVAAN
+283 RLGVGEVGFISGN
-296 VKDIVLAKIGDT
+296 IKDIAQAKIGDT
-308 IAAARENPTP
+308 VTAYNANPVS
-318 LPGFQEVKPMVFA
+318 LPGFEEVKPMVFA
-331 GMFPII
+331 GIFPID
-337 TEEYENLRDAVQ
+337 TDDYENLRDAVG
-349 KLKLNDASFTYEP
+349 KLKLNDASFSFEP
-362 ENSVALGFGFRC
+362 ESSVALGFGFRC

-381 MDIIQE
+381 MEIIQE
-387 RLEREFNLELLTTA
+387 RLEREFNLELLTSA

-409 TTAGEVVEIE
+409 KTDGEVVEIE

-424 PDPAGIAMIEEP
+424 PDPSFIRSIEEP
-436 FLEVTILTTDEY
+436 FLEVTILSTDEF

-460 GHQKKLEYVSANRVM
+460 GIQKKLEYVGAKRVM

-505 QFIGYRES
+505 QLIGYRES
-513 DLVKMDV
+513 DLVKMDI
-520 LVNGEPLD
+520 LVNGEALD
-528 ALSLIIHKDKANA
+528 ALSLIVHKDKAFG
-541 RGKMLVEKMKE
+541 RGKLLVEKMKE
-552 FIPHQ
+552 FIPRQ

-570 VIARETVKA
+570 IVARETVRA
-579 LRKNVL
+579 MRKDVL

>member
-1 MRVRDD
+1 MLDD
-7 NLSESCYS
+7 ARL
-15 RGAPVVPRTIHAA
+15 ADPR
-28 RYSLTMDPK
+28 

-57 RLLQKTGAVEN
+57 RLLQRTGAVEV
-68 RDMHEQMLDDMD
+68 RELHEQMLDDMD

-88 IKARAVTL
+88 IKARAVTIP
-96 RYRANDGNEY
+96 YRAKDGNDY
-106 MFNLIDTPG
+106 IFNLIDTPG

-143 EAQTLANSYMAI
+143 EAQTLANSYLAI
-155 NNNLDIL
+155 NHNLDIL
-162 PVINKVDLPSADP
+162 PVINKVDLPSAEP

-206 ILEKIISHISAPKGN
+206 ILEKIVSHIPAPKGS
-221 PEAPLRALLFDSWYD
+221 PDAPPRALLFDSWYD
-236 SYRGVM
+236 SYRGVV
-242 CLVRIIDGEM
+242 CLIRVIDGAI
-252 RRGMKIKFMS
+252 RRGDKVKFMS
-262 TGREYEIME
+262 TGREYEITE
-271 MGVFTPKPKAVD
+271 MGIFTPKPKAIEF
-283 SLGVGEVGFVAAN
+283 LGVGEVGFFSAN
-296 VKDIVLAKIGDT
+296 IKDIVQAKIGDT
-308 IAAARENPTP
+308 VTISKANPEA

-331 GMFPII
+331 GIFPII
-337 TEEYENLRDAVQ
+337 TEEYENLRDAVG
-349 KLKLNDASFTYEP
+349 KLKLNDASFSYEP
-362 ENSVALGFGFRC
+362 ESSVALGFGFRC

-381 MDIIQE
+381 MEIIQE

-409 TTAGEVVEIE
+409 KTDGEVIEVE
-419 NPQKM
+419 NPQKL
-424 PDPAGIAMIEEP
+424 PDPARIAKIEEP
-436 FLEVTILTTDEY
+436 FLEVTILTTDEF
-448 VGPILALAIDRR
+448 VGPILALATDRR
-460 GHQKKLEYVSANRVM
+460 GIQKRLEYVSSNRVM

-505 QFIGYRES
+505 QLIGYRES
-513 DLVKMDV
+513 ELVKMDI

-528 ALSLIIHKDKANA
+528 ALSLIVHGEKAYG
-541 RGKMLVEKMKE
+541 RGKLLVEKMKE
-552 FIPHQ
+552 FIPRQ

-570 VIARETVKA
+570 IVARETVKA

-585 AKCYGGDISRKRK
+585 AKCYGGDITRKRK